1 MKRRS
6 FLGLSGAAAL
16 SPVVNRLEEAT
27 GIPKSKSD
35 SKKEI
40 MEQIVNIAGYTPAE
54 LLDQYKGYLFDDFL
68 PFMDKYI
75 IDHQL
80 GGFMCNTN
88 RSGKNITTN
97 KRLWFDGRG
106 IWVYSFL
113 YNNLK
118 KDPSCFETARKTV
131 DFVLKIRP
139 DDKNLRPA
147 SYTKEG
153 NVLTDYPVDIYGDLF
168 LAEGLA
174 EFSKACADKKYWDI
188 AKEILIN
195 CQELYDREDFNYV
208 IVDYGPKAPPVPA
221 PRVVGC
227 WMVLLRT
234 SYCLLSQKQDTE
246 VEKIAGRCIDALMN
260 YHLNPEFNL
269 INEVMNHD
277 LIRPE
282 GPYSQFVYTGHD
294 IETLWMIMLD
304 AVRRKDSK
312 LFETAAEKFRRHVE
326 VAWDDVYG
334 GVFRC
339 LDHVNNN
346 IWKVDKVLWEQ
357 EEVLIGTLLMIEHL
371 VDPWAFHWFEKTF
384 RYVMENYPLK
394 KYGYSLWNL
403 GGDRKMTYVKEG
415 IRVENYHHPR
425 HLMLNILS
433 FERIINA
440 GGKVVPL

>member
-234 SYCLLSQKQDTE
+234 SYCLLSQKQDT
-246 VEKIAGRCIDALMN
+246 
-260 YHLNPEFNL
+260 
-269 INEVMNHD
+269 
-277 LIRPE
+277 
-282 GPYSQFVYTGHD
+282 
-294 IETLWMIMLD
+294 
-304 AVRRKDSK
+304 
-312 LFETAAEKFRRHVE
+312 
-326 VAWDDVYG
+326 
-334 GVFRC
+334 
-339 LDHVNNN
+339 
-346 IWKVDKVLWEQ
+346 
-357 EEVLIGTLLMIEHL
+357 
-371 VDPWAFHWFEKTF
+371 
-384 RYVMENYPLK
+384 
-394 KYGYSLWNL
+394 
-403 GGDRKMTYVKEG
+403 
-415 IRVENYHHPR
+415 
-425 HLMLNILS
+425 
-433 FERIINA
+433 
-440 GGKVVPL
+440 